1 MKSRVLSV
9 CLLLTLLLP
18 VLAGCG
24 VPGATDKL
32 ILYSPD
38 NGYSSLLNP
47 ALEIF
52 KELYPEVEV
61 SYQIID
67 EDEYRTKIREEIPAG
82 EGPDLVLFRSNTF
95 WDIYKTASSK
105 VFVDLDKYFKKDEEI
120 DLADFV
126 GPVMDGGVVNGKRVF
141 APLNYEMPLILTTQ
155 SILDE
160 IGMTVDALE
169 NCDGFCEGAIRFHE
183 KYPDATL
190 FFDTCGGYN
199 PCVADIRTLYKNFG
213 FDFIGYPGGQI
224 RIDEARLRQC
234 MDLVKLYYDPDYD
247 VTDMS
252 LMDEVDDYD
261 FGCGLSRKLLLYDD
275 FCAANYVRY
284 SRGSQLLRDQGEE
297 PLMFVQKNQRG
308 GITAELDYCA
318 AIPKNSKNKANAW
331 RLLKILLSDEI
342 QGGHDKEVY
351 NNSYFY
357 SGFPARLSATKAAID
372 KGFTM
377 SPKGPVFDEY
387 VALVQSPTE
396 ATLVPQAYRQ
406 IMDEEIMPYIR
417 GEKTW
422 DDCYQNFLNAL
433 KLYKDE

>member
-1 MKSRVLSV
+1 MKTRIFSIVLV
-9 CLLLTLLLP
+9 LTFLLP
-18 VLAGCG
+18 ALAGCG
-24 VPGATDKL
+24 IPGATDKL
-32 ILYSPD
+32 VLYSPD
-38 NGYSSLLNP
+38 DGYSSLLNP
-47 ALEIF
+47 ALVIF
-52 KELYPEVEV
+52 KEFYPDVEV
-61 SYQIID
+61 TYQIID
-67 EDEYRTKIREEIPAG
+67 EDEYRAKIREEIPAG

-169 NCDGFCEGAIRFHE
+169 TCDGFCDGAIRFHE

-224 RIDEARLRQC
+224 QIDEACFRQC

-247 VTDMS
+247 VMDMS

-308 GITAELDYCA
+308 GITAELDYCD
-318 AIPKNSKNKANAW
+318 P
-331 RLLKILLSDEI
+331 
-342 QGGHDKEVY
+342 
-351 NNSYFY
+351 
-357 SGFPARLSATKAAID
+357 
-372 KGFTM
+372 
-377 SPKGPVFDEY
+377 
-387 VALVQSPTE
+387 
-396 ATLVPQAYRQ
+396 
-406 IMDEEIMPYIR
+406 
-417 GEKTW
+417 EK
-422 DDCYQNFLNAL
+422 L
-433 KLYKDE
+433 